1 MSEVDPIPILD
12 SPEQA
17 AREAQDRVFQSSIVQ
32 EQPNV
37 LADGAKISLLKGP
50 QPNQHAAL
58 LVEYQYPTNPNNPLD
73 KVAMKVAIQV
83 PPLELVEMAKR
94 ILLAYNLKEQ

>member
-1 MSEVDPIPILD
+1 MNEVNPIPILA

-17 AREAQDRVFQSSIVQ
+17 ARETQDRVFLSRIGQ

-37 LADGAKISLLKGP
+37 FADGAKISLLKGD

-58 LVEYQYPTNPNNPLD
+58 LVEYQYPNDPNNLLD
-73 KVAMKVAIQV
+73 RITIKVAIQV
-83 PPLELVEMAKR
+83 PPLALVEMANQ
-94 ILLAYNLKEQ
+94 ILRAYNLKKQ